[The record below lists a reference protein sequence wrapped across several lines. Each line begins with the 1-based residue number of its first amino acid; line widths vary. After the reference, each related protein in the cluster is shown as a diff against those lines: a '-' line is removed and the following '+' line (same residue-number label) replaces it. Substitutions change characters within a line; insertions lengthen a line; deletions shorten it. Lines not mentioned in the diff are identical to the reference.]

1 MIRAD
6 AFERARERLLPVLE
20 AHGFKVASVERAAD
34 EGENAYAEYFRRGTR
49 LRLVW
54 EANEHALW
62 VESAREIDAQIVS
75 RWIDIEWS
83 LAGARLPL
91 NTEVSPERLDQLAE
105 AVEGFLTAGSRKPE
119 AGRCDP

>member
-6 AFERARERLLPVLE
+6 AFERARERLLPVLQ
-20 AHGFKVASVERAAD
+20 AYGFKVASVERAAH
-34 EGENAYAEYFRRGTR
+34 EGGNAYAEYFRRGTR

-62 VESAREIDAQIVS
+62 VESAREVDAQIVT

-83 LAGARLPL
+83 LAGTRLPL
-91 NTEVSPERLDQLAE
+91 DTEVSRERLERLAVALE
-105 AVEGFLTAGSRKPE
+105 NFLTRQPDRAERPM
-119 AGRCDP
+119 

>member
-20 AHGFKVASVERAAD
+20 AHGFKVASVERAAHEED
-34 EGENAYAEYFRRGTR
+34 NAYAEYFRRGTR

-62 VESAREIDAQIVS
+62 VESAREVDAQIVS
-75 RWIDIEWS
+75 RWTDIEWS
-83 LAGARLPL
+83 LAGERLPL
-91 NTEVSPERLDQLAE
+91 NTEVNPKRLERLADALE
-105 AVEGFLTAGSRKPE
+105 EFLNGKVAR
-119 AGRCDP
+119 

>member
-20 AHGFKVASVERAAD
+20 AHGFKVATVERAAHD
-34 EGENAYAEYFRRGTR
+34 GENAYAEYFRRGTR

-62 VESAREIDAQIVS
+62 VESAREVDAQIVS

-83 LAGARLPL
+83 LAGTRLPL
-91 NTEVSPERLDQLAE
+91 DTEVSQDRLERLAGALE
-105 AVEGFLTAGSRKPE
+105 RFLTEDRKVGPL
-119 AGRCDP
+119 